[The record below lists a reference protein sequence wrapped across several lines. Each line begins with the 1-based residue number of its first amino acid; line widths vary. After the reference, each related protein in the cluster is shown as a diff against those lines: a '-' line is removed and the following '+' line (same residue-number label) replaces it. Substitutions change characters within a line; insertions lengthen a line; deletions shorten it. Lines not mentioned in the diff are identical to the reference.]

1 MSTLPP
7 EERIA
12 AEIVERLADS
22 EEFANVYR
30 VNRDATDWRPANE
43 TVVVKQGSCT
53 RLTESDMPGNPP
65 AIAYELTFALVGF
78 VRQADRT
85 TSADDIEINTIAAN
99 IKKAVVAGLTNT
111 WHTFGGICFDAG
123 FGATEPFVTDNGAH
137 TGAVVE
143 VICRYRVSE
152 TDPFAVR
159 A

>member
-1 MSTLPP
+1 MTQPP

-12 AEIVERLADS
+12 TAIVTRLDADAA
-22 EEFANVYR
+22 FANVYR
-30 VNRDATDWRPANE
+30 VNRDATDWQPAND

-53 RLTESDMPGNPP
+53 RLPESDTPGNPP